1 MKIQRAV
8 TGRPMWQV
16 SLKASIQRGQK
27 RLRAML
33 CAIALKQ
40 CAPCQAQVFGRAA

>member
-1 MKIQRAV
+1 MKTQQAV

-16 SLKASIQRGQK
+16 SLKASIQRGRK
-27 RLRAML
+27 RFKAAF

-40 CAPCQAQVFGRAA
+40 CAPCRPQVLGRLA